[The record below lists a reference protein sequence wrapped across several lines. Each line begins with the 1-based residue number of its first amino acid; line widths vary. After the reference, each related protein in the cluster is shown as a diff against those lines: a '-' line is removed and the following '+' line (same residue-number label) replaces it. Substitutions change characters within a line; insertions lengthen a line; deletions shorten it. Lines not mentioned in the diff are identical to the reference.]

1 MKITEVNRDELTA
14 GMRQYYDIKIEHLDK
29 IVLFQL
35 GDFYELF
42 FEDAVEIANLLELTL
57 TKKSAGLSEKVPMA
71 GVPLSALDNTVRRL
85 MAFNKTVA
93 VVKQDEANSVGKKI
107 VTRTLDRIITPGT
120 FYDNASNEN
129 NFIVAVSFDET
140 INVAYGDLATGEM
153 FYVSFL
159 NRDEAFNYI
168 LSLNIKEIIDIE
180 NIFASYEELA
190 ESLQIAI
197 NTEYELKNIGNTH
210 QYSIEILLDYLRFVT
225 CDKVEH
231 MTHVTEIKLND
242 YMQMT
247 LPTQRQLELVT
258 TVKDNEYMGSLYWY
272 LNKTNTAMGR
282 RSLKRMIVQPLLN
295 ENEIKRRH
303 DLVELFVFQ
312 SYRSELVSDVLKE
325 IYDFERLIGRLSD
338 EQINPKELDQ
348 LRKSIKKLP
357 ELKQV
362 LSEFNHPMTDD
373 LLSEINDLNHVYKMI
388 DQVLV
393 DEPPMQLKDGNIIKD
408 KYHDEID
415 RLRDIKANSNKW
427 LSDFELKQREETRIK
442 NLKIKYNK
450 IFGYFIEVTNSFLN
464 LVPDEYIRK
473 QTMANCERYITE
485 ELKTAEN
492 DILNAADRLNVLE
505 QQLYIELRQSLKPFI
520 QELQIVAHQIAFID
534 VIVAFSRVSNE
545 NNLVRPTFNDTNEVE
560 IIDGW
565 HPIVKKMTSNFIH
578 NDVVMNTDDDI
589 MLITGPNMSGKST
602 YMRQFVV
609 TVLMAQIG
617 CFVPAK
623 QANLKLFDRIFTR
636 IGASDDL
643 SGGKSTFMVEMAE
656 TAEALNNATENS
668 ILIFDELGR
677 GTSTYDGVALASAI
691 LEYIHENLK
700 VKTLFSTHYHE
711 LVDLEV
717 EYPKIKNVHVK
728 AKKENGKLVFYHKVM
743 PGGVEKSYGIEVA
756 KLANLPEI
764 VTDRALELITELES
778 MHKGEAKPVA
788 VHNENAKPTTINETT
803 TGQLPLFGFL
813 DEQDVKTEVVVKE
826 VEKKVIKEVESPEL
840 LNLKESIVN
849 LDIMNMT
856 PLEVVNYL
864 NSLQKDLNN

>member
-42 FEDAVEIANLLELTL
+42 FDDAKEIANLLELTL

-129 NFIVAVSFDET
+129 NFIVAVSFKET

-190 ESLQIAI
+190 DSLQIAI
-197 NTEYELKNIGNTH
+197 NTDYELQNIGDTH

-225 CDKVEH
+225 CDRAEH

-258 TVKDNEYMGSLYWY
+258 TVKDNEYVGSLYWY

-348 LRKSIKKLP
+348 LRKSIHKLP

-373 LLSEINDLNHVYKMI
+373 LLSEINDLNHVYKLI

-408 KYHDEID
+408 NYNEEID
-415 RLRDIKANSNKW
+415 RLRDIKVNSNKW
-427 LSDFELKQREETRIK
+427 LSDFELKQREATGIK

-473 QTMANCERYITE
+473 QTMANCERFITE

-505 QQLYIELRQSLKPFI
+505 QQLYIELRQSLKPYI

-545 NNLVRPTFNDTNEVE
+545 NNLVRPTFNEDNQVE

-578 NDVVMNTDDDI
+578 NDVILNTNDDI

-691 LEYIHENLK
+691 LEYIHDNLN

-711 LVDLEV
+711 LVDLEND
-717 EYPKIKNVHVK
+717 YPKIKNVHVK
-728 AKKENGKLVFYHKVM
+728 AKKEDGKLVFYHKVM

-764 VTDRALELITELES
+764 VTDRASNLITELES

-788 VHNENAKPTTINETT
+788 SSQNVSKSPVVQEAT

-813 DEQDVKTEVVVKE
+813 DEQEVKTEVVVKE
-826 VEKKVIKEVESPEL
+826 IEKEVVKEIESPEL
-840 LNLKESIVN
+840 VNLRDNIAN

-864 NSLQKDLNN
+864 NSLQKDLSN

>member
-1 MKITEVNRDELTA
+1 MKITEINRDELTA

-57 TKKSAGLSEKVPMA
+57 TKKSAGLSEKIPMA

-85 MAFNKTVA
+85 MNFNKTVA

-120 FYDNASNEN
+120 FYDSASNEN

-180 NIFASYEELA
+180 NIFASYEEVA

-197 NTEYELKNIGNTH
+197 NKNYEPQNLGTTH
-210 QYSIEILLDYLRFVT
+210 QYSIEILIDYLRFVT
-225 CDKVEH
+225 CDKVDH

-247 LPTQRQLELVT
+247 LPTQRQLELIT
-258 TVKDNEYMGSLYWY
+258 TVKDNEYAGSLYWY

-312 SYRSELVSDVLKE
+312 SYRSELISDVLKE

-362 LSEFNHPMTDD
+362 LAEFNHPMTDD

-408 KYHDEID
+408 NYNDEID
-415 RLRDIKANSNKW
+415 RLRDIKENSNKW
-427 LSDFELKQREETRIK
+427 LSDFELKQREATGIK

-464 LVPDEYIRK
+464 LVPDDYIRK

-505 QQLYIELRQSLKPFI
+505 QQLYIELRQSLKPHI

-534 VIVAFSRVSNE
+534 VIVAFSRVANE
-545 NNLVRPTFNDTNEVE
+545 NNLVRPEFNDDNCVE

-565 HPIVKKMTSNFIH
+565 HPIVKKLTSNFIH
-578 NDVVMNTDDDI
+578 NDVIMNDQDDI

-623 QANLKLFDRIFTR
+623 SANLKLFDRIFTR

-691 LEYIHENLK
+691 LEYIHENMH

-711 LVDLEV
+711 LVDLEK
-717 EYPKIKNVHVK
+717 EYSKIKNVHVK
-728 AKKENGKLVFYHKVM
+728 AKKEDGKLVFYHKVM
-743 PGGVEKSYGIEVA
+743 AGGVEKSYGIEVA
-756 KLANLPEI
+756 KLADLPQT
-764 VTDRALELITELES
+764 VTDRAAILISELEA
-778 MHKGEAKPVA
+778 MHKHPDNQPKAIQVIEEEKTDYSQA
-788 VHNENAKPTTINETT
+788 

-813 DEQDVKTEVVVKE
+813 DESEVKTEVVIKE
-826 VEKKVIKEVESPEL
+826 VKKEVIKEIDNPEL
-840 LNLKESIVN
+840 IKLKNDLIN

-864 NSLQKDLNN
+864 NSLQKDLTN

>member
-85 MAFNKTVA
+85 MNFNKTVA
-93 VVKQDEANSVGKKI
+93 VVVQDEANSVGKKI
-107 VTRTLDRIITPGT
+107 VTRSLERIITPGT
-120 FYDNASNEN
+120 FFDNASNEN
-129 NFIVAVSFDET
+129 NFIVAVDFDET
-140 INVAYGDLATGEM
+140 VNVSYGDLATGEL
-153 FYVSFL
+153 FFVKFL

-168 LSLNIKEIIDIE
+168 LSLNIKEIIDPE
-180 NIFASYEELA
+180 DIFANYSEVA
-190 ESLQIAI
+190 ESLNIGI
-197 NTEYELKNIGNTH
+197 NTSYEVINKDLSENSSLN
-210 QYSIEILLDYLRFVT
+210 ILLDYLKFVT
-225 CDKVEH
+225 RDRIDH
-231 MTHVTEIKLND
+231 MKQVTEIELDD
-242 YMQMT
+242 YMQMSLT
-247 LPTQRQLELVT
+247 TQKQLELIT
-258 TVKDNEYMGSLYWY
+258 TVKDNEYNGSLYWY

-295 ENEIKRRH
+295 QNEINRRH

-312 SYRSELVSDVLKE
+312 SYRSELVSDVLRE

-338 EQINPKELDQ
+338 EQISPKELDQ
-348 LRKSIKKLP
+348 LRKSIGKLP
-357 ELKQV
+357 SLKHV
-362 LSEFNHPMTDD
+362 LNEFSHPMTDE
-373 LLSEINDLNHVYKMI
+373 LAGEINDLNHVYKMI
-388 DQVLV
+388 DAVLV
-393 DEPPMQLKDGNIIKD
+393 EEPPMQLKDGNIIKD
-408 KYHDEID
+408 KFDVEID
-415 RLRDIKANSNKW
+415 RLRDIKENSNKW
-427 LSDFELKQREETRIK
+427 LSDFELKQRELTGIK
-442 NLKIKYNK
+442 TLKVKYNK

-492 DILNAADRLNVLE
+492 DILNAADRLNTLE
-505 QQLYIELRQSLKPFI
+505 QQLYIKLRQDLKPFI
-520 QELQIVAHQIAFID
+520 SELQTVAHQIAFID

-545 NNLVRPTFNDTNEVE
+545 NNLVRPTFNDENIVE
-560 IIDGW
+560 IKDGW
-565 HPIVKKMTSNFIH
+565 HPIVKKLTSNFIH
-578 NDVVMNTDDDI
+578 NDVIMQNNDDI

-656 TAEALNNATENS
+656 TADALNHATKDS

-691 LEYIHENLK
+691 LEYIHDNLQ

-711 LVDLEV
+711 LVDLEDD
-717 EYPKIKNVHVK
+717 YPKIKNVHVK
-728 AKKENGKLVFYHKVM
+728 AKKEDGKLVFYHKVLS
-743 PGGVEKSYGIEVA
+743 GGVEKSYGIEVA

-764 VTDRALELITELES
+764 VTERASNLITELEA
-778 MHKGEAKPVA
+778 MHKHQEPPKAVKKTTSEKPAA
-788 VHNENAKPTTINETT
+788 VGQVPLFAFADTNETN
-803 TGQLPLFGFL
+803 
-813 DEQDVKTEVVVKE
+813 VVVKE
-826 VEKKVIKEVESPEL
+826 IEKEVIKEIENPEL
-840 LNLKESIVN
+840 LKLKDDILNV
-849 LDIMNMT
+849 DIMNMT

-864 NSLQKDLNN
+864 NSLQKELSDK